1 MKHPR
6 THELIPLPS
15 LNKLRPTL
23 PSLLNLNFQSSI
35 FLCYL
40 IYDEMKPSNIAIDV
54 VNRRTRVIKG
64 SLQVLDTGLLM
75 SDLQR

>member
-1 MKHPR
+1 MKYPP

-15 LNKLRPTL
+15 LNKLPPTL
-23 PSLLNLNFQSSI
+23 PSLLILNFQSSI

-40 IYDEMKPSNIAIDV
+40 IYGEMKPSNIAIDV
-54 VNRRTRVIKG
+54 VNRRTRVTKG
-64 SLQVLDTGLLM
+64 FLQVLDTGLLM